1 MNISSEC
8 EHQNKQRE
16 LFLRQKEL
24 LFTFLEKGAISQ
36 AQFEKSFGDLCRK
49 MGFPEECDR
58 KDEQL

>member
-1 MNISSEC
+1 MDTCHPKKRE
-8 EHQNKQRE
+8 EKQKE

-49 MGFPEECDR
+49 MGFPEELDR
-58 KDEQL
+58 KDTSA